1 MMPRQPAVTGRR
13 ESNLMPL
20 AVNKHLNC
28 PTMFRMEIRCIRLR
42 GGSEDATG
50 DALPSMQSSRLVV
63 QLIVYK
69 GAWVSRIVD
78 SAEDSE
84 VFFIRK
90 SSMRD
95 QSQWSK
101 LQAGKRISLTIK
113 RAAGRGIVSDA
124 VLEA

>member
-1 MMPRQPAVTGRR
+1 M
-13 ESNLMPL
+13 
-20 AVNKHLNC
+20 
-28 PTMFRMEIRCIRLR
+28 
-42 GGSEDATG
+42 
-50 DALPSMQSSRLVV
+50 PSMQSSRLVV